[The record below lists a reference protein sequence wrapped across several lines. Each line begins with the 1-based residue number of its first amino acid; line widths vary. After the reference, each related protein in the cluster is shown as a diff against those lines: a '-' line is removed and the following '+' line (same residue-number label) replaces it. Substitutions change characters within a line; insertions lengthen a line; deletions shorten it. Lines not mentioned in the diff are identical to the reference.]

1 MKFQPSNF
9 WVVLPDPTVTK
20 TDSGI
25 ILDENTAKE
34 RATNILEVLAVGP
47 KCEFVKVGD
56 TVVVDPR
63 TEAVRMEVD
72 DKQVLMVDEHQIIG
86 KQ

>member
-1 MKFQPSNF
+1 MEFKPSNF

-34 RATNILEVLAVGP
+34 RATNILKVLAVGP

-72 DKQVLMVDEHQIIG
+72 NKQVLMVDEHQIIG